1 MPTPLA
7 MRSISLKV
15 GATGATPAQEVN
27 CEVAE
32 VVIND
37 EAGDE
42 ERYDV
47 LCPDASYV
55 TNGPNAPTISIRGV
69 QVWAD
74 PGLALFLWN
83 SVGQVVD
90 FVYAPF
96 GNAAPSA
103 TEPHWVGS
111 FSCNYRPQV
120 GGEVGTFAEVDV
132 EYPIVGSVELVTTA
146 PAADGARRSGKAA

>member
-7 MRSISLKV
+7 MKTISLKV
-15 GATGATPAQEVN
+15 GAAGIAPAQEVN

-47 LCPDASYV
+47 LCPDVSYV
-55 TNGPNAPTISIRGV
+55 TTGPNVPTIAIRGL
-69 QVWAD
+69 QVWED
-74 PGLALFLWN
+74 PGLANFLWDA
-83 SVGQVVD
+83 VGTDVD

-96 GNAAPSA
+96 GNPAPSA
-103 TEPHWVGS
+103 TQPH
-111 FSCNYRPQV
+111 FSGTFACTYRPQV

-132 EYPIVGSVELVTTA
+132 EYPIVGSVTKS
-146 PAADGARRSGKAA
+146 AAVVLAASAGKGK

>member
-7 MRSISLKV
+7 MKHISLTV
-15 GATGATPAQEVN
+15 GPDPGQEVN

-32 VVIND
+32 VVLAD

-47 LCPDASYV
+47 LCPDQSYV
-55 TNGPNAPTISIRGV
+55 TNGPNVPTIAIRGL
-69 QVWAD
+69 QVWED

-83 SVGQVVD
+83 NVGQIVD
-90 FVYAPF
+90 FVYAPY
-96 GNAAPSA
+96 GNAVASA
-103 TEPHWVGS
+103 TQPHFVGQ
-111 FSCNYRPQV
+111 FSCNYHPQV

-132 EYPIVGSVELVTTA
+132 EYPIVGSVALVTTGA
-146 PAADGARRSGKAA
+146 VAARSGKAKAAA